1 MTGPEH
7 YLEAERLL
15 EHAAGMLRI
24 DVAPEDQAELVAR
37 QAAIAA
43 MATAHA
49 ALADAAVAGL
59 SAHLDMVDTQAWRAA
74 AGTPLAP

>member
-15 EHAAGMLRI
+15 DHAAGMLGTE
-24 DVAPEDQAELVAR
+24 VAPEDRAELVER
-37 QAAIAA
+37 QAVVVA

-49 ALADAAVAGL
+49 ALAQAAVAGL
-59 SAHLDMVDTQAWRAA
+59 SAHLDPIDTQAWRQA
-74 AGTPLAP
+74 AGSPLDG